1 MNKKTIEIK
10 NQFLN
15 FFHKKKHK
23 IIQGSSLIPKND
35 PSILFTNAGMNQF
48 KDIFLGNHISHQY
61 SKVTT
66 AQYCLRT
73 GGKHNDLENVGYT
86 SRHHTFFEMLG
97 NFSFGNYFKKTAIL
111 YAWELLTSKEWFAL
125 SKENFLIT
133 VYETD
138 EETYNIWKNII
149 GIPFHRIIRIGNKT
163 TSSDHSDN
171 FWQMG
176 DTGPCGPCTEIFYS
190 LNNNVDKK
198 IITNYKDIIKNYI
211 EVWNIVFMQFN
222 RINDGSLIKLPHPS
236 VDTGMGLERISSI
249 IQNVTSNYE
258 IDIFQILI
266 KDIAKISNTKNLKNK
281 SLYVIAD
288 HIRACYFMIAEDILP
303 SNENRGYVLRRIIR
317 RAVRHG
323 YLLGIKTT
331 FLHKLVASVTM
342 SMNINNIYLLN
353 KREQIE
359 NILKKEEIKFSNT
372 LDRGLK
378 ILHSE
383 IKKVTHDTLD
393 GEIIFYLYDTFGFP
407 IDLTKEVCREHD
419 INIDRI
425 GFEKH
430 MEKQKNKSREKNT
443 FNQNYNVIHHI
454 ENTSTFIGYNL
465 YKTES
470 IIKNIFINEKE
481 KKYISLGEKGT
492 IILNQ
497 TPFYP
502 ESGGQVGDIGIIYNH
517 EGTFKVENT
526 KKNGKIILHIGI
538 LILGVLRIEDN
549 VFSEIDNKLRSSIQ
563 KNHTATHLLNSAL
576 HKILGHHIY
585 QNGSLVTPYFIRFDF
600 FHHMP
605 IPLSI
610 IQEIEKLINQY
621 IRKNIHIKTEI
632 INFKDAKKRNIIFLP
647 NKKYDEY
654 VRVLSIGDYS
664 NELCIGTHTKK
675 TGNIGF
681 FKIRSERSI
690 ASNIHRIE
698 AVTGELALNLIHS
711 QEKKIHEICLLLQTN
726 PNFLTQTIEK
736 ITEKQKNLEKKF
748 SKLKEKNI
756 IQITDTLTKKIIKIK
771 NIILLVDTLQNQN
784 AKTLRNIIDI
794 LKNKFKYA
802 IIVLASI
809 MNNKA
814 TIIVSVTKNLTH
826 SIQANHLINIILKK
840 INGKGGGKPDIAEG
854 GSMHLKKLPEAL
866 GDIEL
871 WINSIL

>member
-425 GFEKH
+425 GFEKY